1 MKLWKSIFESVELKK
16 IPKYFAL
23 CEAGYKDMHTNEFYY
38 NSLQYAGQGIKLYN
52 YVLDENFKPELI
64 ERTFSEFLESVDS
77 FEISKD
83 YIECFC
89 PCEFKLYFS
98 EESAK
103 SQFREELWNQI
114 DDNILKVNKL
124 KNEIR
129 ELINQNQNI
138 LRLIRRELG

>member
-1 MKLWKSIFESVELKK
+1 MKLWKSIFESVELEK
-16 IPKYFAL
+16 IPKHFAL
-23 CEAGYKDMHTNEFYY
+23 CYAGYKDMNTNEFYY

-64 ERTFSEFLESVDS
+64 ERTFSEFLESSDWYD
-77 FEISKD
+77 ISKD
-83 YIECFC
+83 YIKCFS
-89 PCEFKLYFS
+89 PDEFKLYFS

-114 DDNILKVNKL
+114 DNNILKVNKL
-124 KNEIR
+124 KNEIG

-138 LRLIRRELG
+138 LRLIRQEV